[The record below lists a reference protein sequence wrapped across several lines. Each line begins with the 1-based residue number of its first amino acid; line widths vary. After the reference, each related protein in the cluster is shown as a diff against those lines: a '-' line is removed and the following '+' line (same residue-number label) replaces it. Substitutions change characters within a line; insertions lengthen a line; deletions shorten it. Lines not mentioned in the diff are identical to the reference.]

1 MDTSIWS
8 NFTGFQEQNVLN
20 QNFSDTQVKSSEEQ
34 KAIYEKVANACN
46 PWYSPV
52 FEEANSDTPT
62 PTDAT
67 IVGVGVVEVVPVDL
81 KEEKKTDVST
91 TNAQALTIPPIQLE
105 KDDVLKAV
113 LIGLGVVF
121 VLKIIE

>member
-8 NFTGFQEQNVLN
+8 NFTGLQNQNVLN

-52 FEEANSDTPT
+52 FEEANSDTPKT
-62 PTDAT
+62 VDAT
-67 IVGVGVVEVVPVDL
+67 VVGVGVVEVVPVDL

-91 TNAQALTIPPIQLE
+91 TNAQALTIPPLQLE
-105 KDDVLKAV
+105 KDDLLKAV